1 MSGIPQRVF
10 GGIRP
15 KIDPHL
21 LPDALAQIA
30 SGCRLTSGVLSPW
43 RKTVA
48 VNTPSKAGTKISM
61 YRIAFGGTDYWL
73 HWTTDVNVV
82 KSQIA
87 SDAFNRFYYTGDG
100 APKVTNDNIA
110 TQGAGTDYPL
120 AWFTLG
126 IPVPTIPTI
135 ASIVGGAAA
144 NQTRAYVYTLVS
156 VWGEEGPPSLP
167 VSGTGKSDATWT
179 VNLPQVAQPGGGTYQ
194 ISTKNLYRTV
204 TASDG
209 TSSFLLVASGIAL
222 ATASYADAALD
233 AALVGGTV
241 LPSTSWIAPPTTLS
255 GLIAL
260 PNGSMAGFTGNQL
273 CLSEPYQPHAWPT
286 KYRYAVDF
294 NIVGIAAN
302 GSSIAVCTTAN
313 PYVFSGST
321 PDGMVPAKGRV
332 AEPCLS
338 KRSVVD
344 VGWGVLYASPNGLV
358 NALSI
363 DAEVVTKDLIHPKD
377 WQANYFPAT
386 MVGATYQGFYHGY
399 FMRSPGVGGGL
410 VVDRTVDFGFKQI
423 LDFVD
428 GAWLDPTTGF
438 LYAIMQG
445 VIVKWDADPDN
456 NVTFDWKSKLYVE
469 TKPINYG
476 AVQVDAD
483 YSSIGVSLQSAAQL
497 AVDQAFNTAML
508 AAQTDHGE
516 LGTFSLGD
524 IAIGGSLLHG
534 GASLAVRFVQLQIYS
549 GGVLKYTKSFTS
561 RKIVKLPS
569 GFKDDRYEIRVNG
582 NIDVYSVKMA
592 ENSKAMDR
600 L

>member
-43 RKTVA
+43 KQPVL
-48 VNTPSKAGTKISM
+48 VNTPSKVGTKISM
-61 YRIAFGGTDYWL
+61 YRIAFAGTDYWL

-120 AWFTLG
+120 AWYTLG
-126 IPVPTIPTI
+126 IPVPTTPTMGT
-135 ASIVGGAAA
+135 IVGGTGA

-156 VWGEEGPPSLP
+156 AWGEEGPPSLP
-167 VSGTGKSDATWT
+167 VSATGKNDATWT
-179 VNLPQVAQPGGGTYQ
+179 VNLPQIAQPGGGTYQ
-194 ISTKNLYRTV
+194 VTTKNLYRTV

-209 TSSFLLVASGIAL
+209 TSSYLLVSSGIAL

-233 AALVGGTV
+233 SALLGVTV
-241 LPSTSWIAPPTTLS
+241 LPSTSWIAPPAALS

-273 CLSEPYQPHAWPT
+273 CISEPYQPHAWPL
-286 KYRYAVDF
+286 KYRYSVDF

-313 PYVFSGST
+313 PYVFSGVT
-321 PDGMVPAKGRV
+321 PDGMIPQKGRV

-338 KRSVVD
+338 KRSVID
-344 VGWGVLYASPNGLV
+344 VGWGILYASPNGLV

-363 DAEVVTKDLIHPKD
+363 DAEVVTKELIHPQD
-377 WQANYFPAT
+377 WQANYFPSSMT
-386 MVGATYQGFYHGY
+386 GATYQGFYHGY
-399 FMRSPGVGGGL
+399 FTRSPGVGGGL
-410 VVDRTVDFGFKQI
+410 IVDRTGDFGFKQV

-438 LYAIMQG
+438 LYIIQNG
-445 VIVKWDADPDN
+445 KIYKWDADPN
-456 NVTFDWKSKLYVE
+456 NSVTFDWKSKLYVE
-469 TKPINYG
+469 LKPMNYG
-476 AVQVDAD
+476 AAQVDAD
-483 YSSIGVSLQSAAQL
+483 YSAIGVSNQSAAQL
-497 AVDQAFNTAML
+497 ASDQAFNTTML
-508 AAQTDHGE
+508 NAGTDHGE
-516 LGTFSLGD
+516 LGTFWLGE
-524 IAIGGSLLHG
+524 IPLGGSLLRG
-534 GASLAVRFVQLQIYS
+534 GATLATRFVQMQMYV

-569 GFKDDRYEIRVNG
+569 GFKDDRYEIRLTG
-582 NIDVYSVKMA
+582 NIDVYAVKVA
-592 ENSKAMDR
+592 ENSKALER